1 MLNQGQEQGCY
12 RIYFYTAKTHTTETL
27 FIFQHAFL
35 VMKTM
40 ICLIFNGKRQ
50 GESKKDHDLA

>member
-12 RIYFYTAKTHTTETL
+12 RMYFYTANSHTIETH
-27 FIFQHAFL
+27 FSAHFL
-35 VMKTM
+35 VRKNIM
-40 ICLIFNGKRQ
+40 CLIFNGKRQ